1 MLDAV
6 FQRKL
11 RDFDLDLTFSVRP
24 GEILVL
30 MGSNG
35 SGKSTTLNTLAGL
48 VSPDAGCIRL
58 NGTTLSEPLKGIHV
72 PIEDRRI
79 GYVFQNAAVFP
90 HLSVSEN
97 IAYGLRAR
105 GLPRAEVAECVGN
118 LIRRMNLDE
127 LSTVK
132 ASRLSG
138 GQKQRVALARAIA
151 IHPSLLM
158 MDEPF
163 SSLDLES
170 TRAVKQL
177 TRTVVDEMQIPC
189 IIVTH
194 RVADCHE
201 VGDNVLVIS
210 SGKKEWGGS
219 PCDMPGNCTVCRCQ
233 SDSP

>member
-1 MLDAV
+1 MLDATI
-6 FQRKL
+6 RRNL
-11 RDFDLDLTFSVRP
+11 RDFELDLSFSVRP

-35 SGKSTTLNTLAGL
+35 SGKSTTLNILAGL
-48 VSPDAGCIRL
+48 LEPDNGCIHL
-58 NGTTLSEPLKGIHV
+58 NGTTFCEPGRMISV

-79 GYVFQNAAVFP
+79 GYVFQNTAVFP
-90 HLSVSEN
+90 HLSVREN
-97 IAYGLRAR
+97 IAYGLRAHGAIQEEIDEQVS
-105 GLPRAEVAECVGN
+105 GLVQAMGLEDLAEV
-118 LIRRMNLDE
+118 
-127 LSTVK
+127 T

-151 IHPSLLM
+151 IRPTLLM

-170 TRAVKQL
+170 THAVKQL
-177 TRTVVDEMQIPC
+177 IKTFVDRMQIPC

-201 VGDNVLVIS
+201 IGDRVFVIA
-210 SGKKEWGGS
+210 SGKKEWEGR
-219 PCDMPGNCTVCRCQ
+219 PQDMPADCSVCRCP
-233 SDSP
+233 SGIP

>member
-1 MLDAV
+1 MLEATI
-6 FQRKL
+6 RKNL
-11 RDFDLDLTFSVRP
+11 RDFDLDLSFSVRP

-35 SGKSTTLNTLAGL
+35 SGKSTTLNILAGL
-48 VSPDAGCIRL
+48 LGPDSGCIRL
-58 NGTTLSEPLKGIHV
+58 NSTTLCEPVQDLHV

-79 GYVFQNAAVFP
+79 GYVFQNTAVFP
-90 HLSVSEN
+90 HLSVKEN

-105 GLPRAEVAECVGN
+105 GAVQSEIDEQVSTLSRTMGLED
-118 LIRRMNLDE
+118 LIG
-127 LSTVK
+127 VK

-151 IHPSLLM
+151 IRPTLLM

-170 TRAVKQL
+170 TQAVKQL
-177 TRTVVDEMQIPC
+177 ITAFVDRMKIPC

-201 VGDNVLVIS
+201 IGDRVLVIS
-210 SGKKEWGGS
+210 SGKKEWEGN
-219 PCDMPGNCTVCRCQ
+219 PRDMPGDCSVCRCP
-233 SDSP
+233 SGSP